1 MKAGL
6 PTKIKGS
13 IFSSHAIALLLLA
26 LLTLSASAQNAFQNL
41 DFEQAL
47 ISVPPPARLSTSIA
61 MPGWKVWLNGAESS
75 TVFYNVDPLTL
86 WSVSIDDGAPS
97 VYSPISGRYS
107 VLFNGGRDQFGNI
120 GYAAISQTGTIPA
133 DARTLLFTAKVNTTM
148 DVSANGSL
156 LPIVPLQVVPPFTKA
171 DYAVDISSL
180 AGQTEDLRFSTFSEV
195 FIDDIRFS
203 TQAIPEPCTFALLAA
218 AAAVFCG
225 ASIRRRK

>member
-1 MKAGL
+1 MKAFHYFGC
-6 PTKIKGS
+6 
-13 IFSSHAIALLLLA
+13 AIACVFVV
-26 LLTLSASAQNAFQNL
+26 ASRGQAFRNL
-41 DFEQAL
+41 DFERGF
-47 ISVPPPARLSTSIA
+47 ISVQPPAPVSTTFA
-61 MPGWKVWLNGAESS
+61 LPGWKVWLNGTETS
-75 TVFYNVDPLTL
+75 TIMYDTETL
-86 WSVSIDDGAPS
+86 DLWGVGIHDSASIHP
-97 VYSPISGRYS
+97 PISGRYS

-120 GYAAISQTGTIPA
+120 GYAAISQVGTIPA

-203 TQAIPEPCTFALLAA
+203 TQAIPEPSTFAFLAA
-218 AAAVFCG
+218 GAALFRAAFV
-225 ASIRRRK
+225 SHRRK